1 MKATIAQIVIAILS
15 FFGITFSTHAQE
27 YESDYLI
34 GNYIRATKVDAD
46 GQKWKVKIPNGT
58 KLIVDKRIIKGDS
71 ASSRSIMAE
80 FDYKGETHTTEAR
93 WLKFSEDNPE
103 GTVDL
108 FADDDFSPTD
118 NFIKDHLEFTHM
130 NPLSAKGRFMYGLT
144 LPVLMFVL
152 MLTAFILILKASR
165 KWSVVPFLL
174 AAAIQV
180 YYSLMLG
187 NDALW
192 WCLPEYNGIGGAI
205 LGFIPLAL
213 FLSLEFA
220 YMVYIWAFSRHGIKL
235 WPVILA
241 AVFQFY
247 AGMLGV
253 LLVGNFLIGM
263 LAIYIIPIVI
273 NGAGGG
279 WQSIKETLL
288 LIAGALGVLATLSA
302 AFFAGWQILAAI
314 VTVCPPLAWFIS
326 LMVKD
331 RVGTFHSITKTS
343 DGFYHC
349 NGRTFATE
357 SEAKD
362 FLKSLL
368 R

>member
-1 MKATIAQIVIAILS
+1 MAVNHLVFSHIS
-15 FFGITFSTHAQE
+15 FSK
-27 YESDYLI
+27 
-34 GNYIRATKVDAD
+34 NK
-46 GQKWKVKIPNGT
+46 
-58 KLIVDKRIIKGDS
+58 
-71 ASSRSIMAE
+71 
-80 FDYKGETHTTEAR
+80 
-93 WLKFSEDNPE
+93 PE
-103 GTVDL
+103 L
-108 FADDDFSPTD
+108 
-118 NFIKDHLEFTHM
+118 N
-130 NPLSAKGRFMYGLT
+130 
-144 LPVLMFVL
+144 
-152 MLTAFILILKASR
+152 ILILKASR

-253 LLVGNFLIGM
+253 LLVGNFMIGM

-273 NGAGGG
+273 NSAGGG